1 MELAQIITLV
11 TFVVTLILG
20 FVSKKSKFI
29 SNNLIPVQNLLI
41 GLIVA
46 VVEWIIT
53 KDFNTA
59 IALSGIMAGGGY
71 DIVHNI
77 QKMKIENKEEN

>member
-11 TFVVTLILG
+11 TFIVTLILG

-46 VVEWIIT
+46 VAEWIIT

-59 IALSGIMAGGGY
+59 IALSGIMAGGAY

>member
-11 TFVVTLILG
+11 TFIVTLILG

-46 VVEWIIT
+46 IVEWIIT
-53 KDFNTA
+53 KNFNTA
-59 IALSGIMAGGGY
+59 IALSGIMAGGAY
-71 DIVHNI
+71 DVVHNI
-77 QKMKIENKEEN
+77 QKMKIENKEEK

>member
-1 MELAQIITLV
+1 MELAQIISLV

-29 SNNLIPVQNLLI
+29 SNNLIPIQNVLVGI
-41 GLIVA
+41 IIA
-46 VVEWIIT
+46 IIEWILT
-53 KDFNTA
+53 KDFNAA
-59 IALSGIMAGGGY
+59 IALSGVMAGGTY

-77 QKMKIENKEEN
+77 KKMKVKSTEGE

>member
-11 TFVVTLILG
+11 TFIVTLILG

-46 VVEWIIT
+46 VIEWIIT

-59 IALSGIMAGGGY
+59 IALSGIMAGGAY

>member
-1 MELAQIITLV
+1 MELAQIITLA
-11 TFVVTLILG
+11 TFIVTLILG

-29 SNNLIPVQNLLI
+29 SSNLIPVQNLLI

-59 IALSGIMAGGGY
+59 IALSGIMAGGAY

>member
-11 TFVVTLILG
+11 TFIVTLILG

-41 GLIVA
+41 GLVVA

-59 IALSGIMAGGGY
+59 ITLSGIMAGGAY

>member
-1 MELAQIITLV
+1 M
-11 TFVVTLILG
+11 TFIVTLILG

-41 GLIVA
+41 GLVVA

-59 IALSGIMAGGGY
+59 IALSGIMAGGAY

>member
-11 TFVVTLILG
+11 TFIVTLILG

-29 SNNLIPVQNLLI
+29 SSNLIPVQNLLI

-59 IALSGIMAGGGY
+59 IALSGIMAGGAY

>member
-11 TFVVTLILG
+11 TFIVTLILG

-46 VVEWIIT
+46 IVEWIIT

-59 IALSGIMAGGGY
+59 IALSGIMAGGAY

>member
-11 TFVVTLILG
+11 TFIVTLILG
-20 FVSKKSKFI
+20 FASKKSKFI

-59 IALSGIMAGGGY
+59 IALSGIMAGGAY

>member
-11 TFVVTLILG
+11 TFIVTLILG

-59 IALSGIMAGGGY
+59 IALSGIMAGGAY

>member
-1 MELAQIITLV
+1 MELTQIITLV

-29 SNNLIPVQNLLI
+29 SNNLIPIQNVLVGVI
-41 GLIVA
+41 IA
-46 VVEWIIT
+46 IIEWILT
-53 KDFNTA
+53 KDFNAA
-59 IALSGIMAGGGY
+59 IALSGVMAGGTY

-77 QKMKIENKEEN
+77 KKMKVKSMEGE

>member
-1 MELAQIITLV
+1 MELTQIITLV
-11 TFVVTLILG
+11 TFIVTLILG
-20 FVSKKSKFI
+20 FISKKSTFI

-59 IALSGIMAGGGY
+59 IALSGIMAGGAY

>member
-59 IALSGIMAGGGY
+59 IALSGIMAGGAY

>member
-11 TFVVTLILG
+11 TFIITLILG

-59 IALSGIMAGGGY
+59 IALSGIMAGGAY

-77 QKMKIENKEEN
+77 QKMKIGNKEGN

>member
-1 MELAQIITLV
+1 MELAQITTLV
-11 TFVVTLILG
+11 TFIVTLILG

-46 VVEWIIT
+46 VIEWIIT

-59 IALSGIMAGGGY
+59 IALSGIMAGGAY

>member
-1 MELAQIITLV
+1 MELAQIITLA
-11 TFVVTLILG
+11 TFIVTLILG

-59 IALSGIMAGGGY
+59 IALSGIMAGGAY

>member
-11 TFVVTLILG
+11 TFIVTLILG

-29 SNNLIPVQNLLI
+29 SSNLIPVQNLLI
-41 GLIVA
+41 GLIVS

-59 IALSGIMAGGGY
+59 IALSGIMAGGAY

>member
-1 MELAQIITLV
+1 MGLTQIITLV

-29 SNNLIPVQNLLI
+29 SNNLIPIQNVLVGI
-41 GLIVA
+41 IIA
-46 VVEWIIT
+46 IIEWILT

-59 IALSGIMAGGGY
+59 IALSGVMAGGTY
-71 DIVHNI
+71 DIFHNI
-77 QKMKIENKEEN
+77 KKMKVKSTEGE

>member
-1 MELAQIITLV
+1 MELTQIIITLA
-11 TFVVTLILG
+11 TFIVTLILG
-20 FVSKKSKFI
+20 FVSKKSKFV

-46 VVEWIIT
+46 VVEWIVT
-53 KDFNTA
+53 KDFNAA
-59 IALSGIMAGGGY
+59 IALSGIMAGGTY

-77 QKMKIENKEEN
+77 QKMKIEK

>member
-1 MELAQIITLV
+1 MELAQIISLV
-11 TFVVTLILG
+11 TFIVTLILG
-20 FVSKKSKFI
+20 FISKKSKFI

-46 VVEWIIT
+46 IVEWIIT

-59 IALSGIMAGGGY
+59 IALSGIMAGGAY
-71 DIVHNI
+71 DVVHNI

>member
-11 TFVVTLILG
+11 TFIVTLILG

-41 GLIVA
+41 GLVVA

-59 IALSGIMAGGGY
+59 IALSGIMAGGAY

-77 QKMKIENKEEN
+77 QKM

>member
-11 TFVVTLILG
+11 TFIVTLILG

-41 GLIVA
+41 GLVVA

-59 IALSGIMAGGGY
+59 IALSGIMAGGAY